1 MIILFWSS
9 LLLILYTY
17 VGYPLLVAL
26 LQRLACRTIAKQPI
40 YPFVSVVIAVH
51 NGASSI
57 ERRLQNL
64 LAQNYPL
71 EQLEIIVV
79 SDGSRDDTVARAE
92 AVASERITVYA
103 LDKNDGKA
111 VALNFGITKAKGE
124 LIVFTDA
131 RQEFQADAIT
141 HLVTNF
147 ADDSVGC
154 VSGELHF
161 LEDPESKIEAEMGAY
176 WKYEKLI
183 RKGESASG
191 SVVGATG
198 CIYAIRREFYQ
209 PLPAGTILDDVL
221 TPMNIARTG
230 KRVLF
235 EAHAVAYDIISKDTD
250 QEWRRKVR
258 TLAGNWQLFSL
269 APWILLPWENP
280 LWLRYVSHK
289 LFRLLVPFAMVILL
303 IVSLLLSG
311 GFFQILA
318 FLQFVF
324 YGIAL
329 TGFLLPTTRS
339 SRVVNLV
346 YFFMV
351 MNAAA
356 VAGFW
361 KWVTGG
367 CANAWRPAY
376 RDVQL
381 KPQPK

>member
-1 MIILFWSS
+1 MVILFWTS

-17 VGYPLLVAL
+17 VGYPLLIAL
-26 LQRLACRTIAKQPI
+26 LQRLVPRTVSKQTI
-40 YPFVSVVIAVH
+40 HPFVSVVIAVH
-51 NGASSI
+51 NGESSI

-64 LAQNYPL
+64 LAQNYPH

-79 SDGSRDDTVARAE
+79 SDGSSDRSVECANACS
-92 AVASERITVYA
+92 SELVSVYA
-103 LDKNDGKA
+103 LEKNDGKA
-111 VALNFGITKAKGE
+111 VALNYGITKVKGE

-131 RQEFQADAIT
+131 RQEFQADAISK
-141 HLVTNF
+141 LVANF
-147 ADDSVGC
+147 ADGSVGC

-176 WKYEKLI
+176 WKYEKFI
-183 RKGESASG
+183 RRSESTSG

-198 CIYAIRREFYQ
+198 CIYAIRRELYQ

-235 EAHAVAYDIISKDTD
+235 EGQAVAYDIISKDTD

-258 TLAGNWQLFSL
+258 TLAGNWQLFGL

-280 LWLRYVSHK
+280 LWMRYISHK
-289 LFRLLVPFAMVILL
+289 LMRLLVPFAMAILF

-311 GFFQILA
+311 SFFRIFT
-318 FLQFVF
+318 FLQLIF

-329 TGFLLPTTRS
+329 AGFLLPATRT
-339 SRVVNLV
+339 SRIVNLG

-367 CANAWRPAY
+367 CATAWQPAY
-376 RDVQL
+376 KDEE
-381 KPQPK
+381 K